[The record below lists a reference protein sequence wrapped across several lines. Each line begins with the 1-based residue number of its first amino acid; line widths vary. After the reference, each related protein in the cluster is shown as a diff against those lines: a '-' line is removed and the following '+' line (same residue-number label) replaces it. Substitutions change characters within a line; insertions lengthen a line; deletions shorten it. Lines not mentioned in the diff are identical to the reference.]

1 MDYIF
6 KPVSYKNVRD
16 TVDRASF
23 RSDSEMV
30 RSFKFN
36 PQGERTTPVY
46 DYNDGQIPK
55 DDTVTPEILAL
66 RSGKLDKADIDYL
79 KNQVLQNAKND
90 SDAQHAQAVVKALDE
105 ALGIAQKGSEQK
117 TE

>member
-1 MDYIF
+1 MDYKF

-16 TVDRASF
+16 VVDRASF
-23 RSDSEMV
+23 RPDSEMV

-46 DYNDGQIPK
+46 DYPDGQVPN
-55 DDTVTPEILAL
+55 DDTVTPEIVAL
-66 RSGKLDKADIDYL
+66 RSGKLDKADVEYL

-90 SDAQHAQAVVKALDE
+90 SDAKHAEAVVKALDK
-105 ALGIAQKGSEQK
+105 ALGISQK
-117 TE
+117 TESDSQN